1 MPYDAAMVGIFQGIR
16 VLDFGRYVAGPWCA
30 ALLGDLGAEVI
41 RIEKRGGSED
51 RFLGPVADGG
61 EGALFL
67 QVNRNKKSMTLDP
80 ATPAGRDVVRR
91 LVATADV
98 VVANLPPQRLRALGL
113 DWETVSRL
121 RPSLVLT
128 TISAFGSGGP
138 YEERLGF
145 DGIGQAMSGAMYL
158 SGHPGE
164 PMKAYV
170 PWVDFG
176 TAGLAAFA
184 TAAAL
189 YERRTT
195 GLGRHVEASLL
206 QTALSVANAPLIE
219 QQVRQLDR
227 VASGNRAQTA
237 GPCDAFRT
245 RDGWVLVQVVGQP
258 LFARFAAL
266 IEQPELL
273 GDARFADDRA
283 RGTHGAELS
292 ERMARWCATRTTAEV
307 LAALER
313 AQIPAGP
320 VHSPAQALVDPH
332 IQATRMLG
340 ALDYPGL
347 PTPAPVADTPVR
359 LAGTAGAV
367 TRAPLLGEHT
377 DEILRELGY
386 DPTAIAALRADAV
399 V

>member
-1 MPYDAAMVGIFQGIR
+1 MSIFRGLR

-51 RFLGPVADGG
+51 RFVGPVADGG

-67 QVNRNKKSMTLDP
+67 QVNRNKKSLTLDP
-80 ATPAGRDVVRR
+80 AAPAGREVVRR
-91 LVATADV
+91 LIATADV

-113 DWETVSRL
+113 DWDTVSKL

-128 TISAFGSGGP
+128 TVSAFGSGGP

-184 TAAAL
+184 TVAAL

-206 QTALSVANAPLIE
+206 HTALSVANAPLIE
-219 QQVRQLDR
+219 QQVRKLDR
-227 VASGNRAQTA
+227 IATGNRAQTA

-245 RDGWVLVQVVGQP
+245 ADGWVLVQVVGQP

-266 IEQPELL
+266 IGAPELL
-273 GDARFADDRA
+273 ADPRFADDNA
-283 RGTHGAELS
+283 RGVHGAELS
-292 ERMARWCATRTTAEV
+292 GRMARWCAARTTADV

-320 VHSPAQALVDPH
+320 VQSPAQALDDPH
-332 IQATRMLG
+332 IRATGMLR
-340 ALDYPGL
+340 AVDYPGL
-347 PTPAPVADTPVR
+347 PVSAPVTDTPVR
-359 LAGTAGAV
+359 LGQAAADGM

-386 DPTAIAALRADAV
+386 DAAAIAALRADRV

>member
-1 MPYDAAMVGIFQGIR
+1 M
-16 VLDFGRYVAGPWCA
+16 LDFGRYVAGPWCA

-51 RFLGPVADGG
+51 RFVGPVADGG

-80 ATPAGRDVVRR
+80 AAPAGREVVRR

-113 DWETVSRL
+113 DWDTVSKL

-128 TISAFGSGGP
+128 TISAFGRGGP

-184 TAAAL
+184 TVAAL

-206 QTALSVANAPLIE
+206 HTALAAANAPLIE
-219 QQVRQLDR
+219 QQVRRLDR
-227 VASGNRAQTA
+227 VATGNRSQTT
-237 GPCDAFRT
+237 GPSDAFRT
-245 RDGWVLVQVVGQP
+245 ADGWVLVQVVGQP

-266 IEQPELL
+266 IGEPALL
-273 GDARFADDRA
+273 EDPRFADDSA
-283 RGTHGAELS
+283 RGAHGAELS
-292 ERMARWCATRTTAEV
+292 ERMARWCAARTTAEV

-320 VHSPAQALVDPH
+320 VHSPAQALADPH
-332 IQATRMLG
+332 IDAAGMLR

-347 PTPAPVADTPVR
+347 PTPAPVASTPVQFAR
-359 LAGTAGAV
+359 TAV
-367 TRAPLLGEHT
+367 DELVRAPLLGEHT

-386 DPTAIAALRADAV
+386 DDAAIAALRADEV

>member
-1 MPYDAAMVGIFQGIR
+1 MGVLDGIR

-41 RIEKRGGSED
+41 RIEKRAGSED
-51 RFLGPVADGG
+51 RFVGPVADGG

-67 QVNRNKKSMTLDP
+67 QTNRNKKGMTLDP
-80 ATPAGRDVVRR
+80 GKPAGREVVRR
-91 LVATADV
+91 LVTTADV
-98 VVANLPPQRLRALGL
+98 VVANLPPQSLRALGL
-113 DWETVSRL
+113 DWETLSKL

-128 TISAFGSGGP
+128 TISAFGGGGP

-184 TAAAL
+184 TMAAL

-195 GLGRHVEASLL
+195 GLGQHVEASLL
-206 QTALSVANAPLIE
+206 QTALSVANSPLVE
-219 QQVRQLDR
+219 QRVRKLDR
-227 VASGNRAQTA
+227 VATGNRSQIA
-237 GPCDAFRT
+237 GPSDAFRT
-245 RDGWVLVQVVGQP
+245 RDGWVLAQVIGQP

-266 IEQPELL
+266 IGELELL
-273 GDARFADDRA
+273 TDPRFANDDARGAN
-283 RGTHGAELS
+283 GTELS
-292 ERMARWCATRTTAEV
+292 ERMARWCAARTTDDV
-307 LAALER
+307 LSALER

-320 VHSPAQALVDPH
+320 VYSPEQALADPH
-332 IQATRMLG
+332 IRAARL
-340 ALDYPGL
+340 LKEVDYPGL
-347 PTPAPVADTPVR
+347 PTPAPISDTPVR
-359 LAGTAGAV
+359 FSRTPAGAR

-377 DEILRELGY
+377 DELLRELGY
-386 DPTAIAALRADAV
+386 DAAAIATLRADGV

>member
-1 MPYDAAMVGIFQGIR
+1 MSVFRGIR

-30 ALLGDLGAEVI
+30 TLLGDLGAEVI

-51 RFLGPVADGG
+51 RFVGPVADGG

-67 QVNRNKKSMTLDP
+67 QVNRNKKSLTLDP
-80 ATPAGRDVVRR
+80 ATPAGREVVRR

-113 DWETVSRL
+113 DWETVSKL

-184 TAAAL
+184 TVAAL

-206 QTALSVANAPLIE
+206 HTALSVANAPLIE
-219 QQVRQLDR
+219 QQVRKLDR
-227 VASGNRAQTA
+227 VAAGNRAQTA
-237 GPCDAFRT
+237 GPSDAFRT
-245 RDGWVLVQVVGQP
+245 ADGWVLVQVVGQP

-266 IEQPELL
+266 IGEPELV
-273 GDARFADDRA
+273 GDPRFADDNA
-283 RGTHGAELS
+283 RGVHGAELS
-292 ERMARWCATRTTAEV
+292 ERMARWCAARTTADV

-320 VHSPAQALVDPH
+320 VQSPAQALADPH
-332 IQATRMLG
+332 IHATRMLR

-347 PTPAPVADTPVR
+347 PTPAPVTDTPVR
-359 LAGTAGAV
+359 LAGAAV
-367 TRAPLLGEHT
+367 DDLVRAPLLGEHT

-386 DPTAIAALRADAV
+386 DAAAIAALRAGQAV
-399 V
+399 

>member
-1 MPYDAAMVGIFQGIR
+1 M
-16 VLDFGRYVAGPWCA
+16 LDFGRYVAGPWCA

-51 RFLGPVADGG
+51 RFVGPVADGG

-80 ATPAGRDVVRR
+80 AAPAGREVVRR
-91 LVATADV
+91 LIATADV

-113 DWETVSRL
+113 DWDTVSKL
-121 RPSLVLT
+121 RPQLVLT
-128 TISAFGSGGP
+128 TVSAFGRGGP

-184 TAAAL
+184 TVAAL

-195 GLGRHVEASLL
+195 GRGQHVESSLL
-206 QTALSVANAPLIE
+206 HTALVSANAPLIE
-219 QQVRQLDR
+219 QQVRGLDR
-227 VASGNRAQTA
+227 VASGNRSQIT
-237 GPCDAFRT
+237 GPSDAFRT
-245 RDGWVLVQVVGQP
+245 ADGWVIVQVVGQP

-266 IEQPELL
+266 IGEPALL
-273 GDARFADDRA
+273 EDPRFADDNA
-283 RGTHGAELS
+283 RGAHGAELS
-292 ERMARWCATRTTAEV
+292 ERMARWCQARTTAEV
-307 LAALER
+307 LAALEQ

-320 VHSPAQALVDPH
+320 VHAPAQALADPH
-332 IQATRMLG
+332 IQAAGMLR

-347 PTPAPVADTPVR
+347 PAPAPVASTPVR
-359 LAGTAGAV
+359 FAGAADELV
-367 TRAPLLGEHT
+367 RAPLLGEHT

-386 DPTAIAALRADAV
+386 DAAAIAALRADEV

>member
-1 MPYDAAMVGIFQGIR
+1 MGIFRGIR
-16 VLDFGRYVAGPWCA
+16 VLDFGRYIAGPWCA

-51 RFLGPVADGG
+51 RFVGPVADGG

-67 QVNRNKKSMTLDP
+67 QINRNKKSMTLDP
-80 ATPAGRDVVRR
+80 ATPAGREVVRR

-98 VVANLPPQRLRALGL
+98 VVANLPPQRLRAMGL
-113 DWETVSRL
+113 DWETVSKL

-184 TAAAL
+184 TVAAL

-195 GLGRHVEASLL
+195 GLGQHVEGSLL

-219 QQVRQLDR
+219 QQVRKLDR
-227 VASGNRAQTA
+227 VATGNRSQTA
-237 GPCDAFRT
+237 GPSDAFRT
-245 RDGWVLVQVVGQP
+245 VDGWVLVQVIGQP

-266 IEQPELL
+266 IGEPGLL
-273 GDARFADDRA
+273 GDPRFADDNA
-283 RGTHGAELS
+283 RGVNGAELS
-292 ERMARWCATRTTAEV
+292 ERMARWCAARTTAEV

-320 VHSPAQALVDPH
+320 VHSPAQALGDPH
-332 IQATRMLG
+332 IHAARMLR
-340 ALDYPGL
+340 AIDYPGL
-347 PTPAPVADTPVR
+347 PTPAPVANTPVR
-359 LAGTAGAV
+359 FARTAVDALM
-367 TRAPLLGEHT
+367 RAPLLGEHT

-386 DPTAIAALRADAV
+386 DAAAIAGLRADEV

>member
-1 MPYDAAMVGIFQGIR
+1 MGVLDGIR

-41 RIEKRGGSED
+41 RIEKRAGSED
-51 RFLGPVADGG
+51 RFVGPVADGG

-67 QVNRNKKSMTLDP
+67 QTNRNKKGMTLDP
-80 ATPAGRDVVRR
+80 GKPAGREVVRR
-91 LVATADV
+91 LVTTADV
-98 VVANLPPQRLRALGL
+98 VVANLPPQSLRALGL
-113 DWETVSRL
+113 DWETLSKL

-128 TISAFGSGGP
+128 TISAFGGGGP

-184 TAAAL
+184 TMAAL

-195 GLGRHVEASLL
+195 GLGQHVEASLL
-206 QTALSVANAPLIE
+206 QTALSVANSPLVE
-219 QQVRQLDR
+219 QRVRKLDR
-227 VASGNRAQTA
+227 VATENRSQIA
-237 GPCDAFRT
+237 GPSDAFRT
-245 RDGWVLVQVVGQP
+245 RDGWVLAQVIGQP

-266 IEQPELL
+266 IGEPELL
-273 GDARFADDRA
+273 TDPRFADDDA
-283 RGTHGAELS
+283 RGANGTELS
-292 ERMARWCATRTTAEV
+292 ERMARWCAARTTDDV
-307 LAALER
+307 LSALER

-320 VHSPAQALVDPH
+320 VYSPEQALADPH
-332 IQATRMLG
+332 IRAARL
-340 ALDYPGL
+340 LKEVDYPGL
-347 PTPAPVADTPVR
+347 PTPAPISDTPVR
-359 LAGTAGAV
+359 FSRTPARAR

-377 DEILRELGY
+377 DELLRELGY
-386 DPTAIAALRADAV
+386 DAAAIATLRADGV

>member
-1 MPYDAAMVGIFQGIR
+1 MTMFRGIR

-51 RFLGPVADGG
+51 RFVGPVADGG

-67 QVNRNKKSMTLDP
+67 QVNRNKKSLTLDP
-80 ATPAGRDVVRR
+80 ATPAGREVVRR
-91 LVATADV
+91 LIATADV

-113 DWETVSRL
+113 DWETVSQL

-128 TISAFGSGGP
+128 TVSAFGSGGP

-164 PMKAYV
+164 PMRAYV

-184 TAAAL
+184 TVAAL
-189 YERRTT
+189 YERHTT
-195 GLGRHVEASLL
+195 GLGQHVEASLL
-206 QTALSVANAPLIE
+206 QTALGTANAPLIE
-219 QQVRQLDR
+219 QQVRALDR
-227 VASGNRAQTA
+227 VATGNRSQIT
-237 GPCDAFRT
+237 GPSDAFRT
-245 RDGWVLVQVVGQP
+245 TDGWVIVQVVGQP

-266 IEQPELL
+266 IGAPELL
-273 GDARFADDRA
+273 EDPRFADDRA
-283 RGTHGAELS
+283 RGIHGAELS
-292 ERMARWCATRTTAEV
+292 DRMARWCATRTTADV

-320 VHSPAQALVDPH
+320 VHSPAQALADPH
-332 IQATRMLG
+332 VRAAGMLR
-340 ALDYPGL
+340 AVDYPGL
-347 PTPAPVADTPVR
+347 PVPAPVATTPVR
-359 LAGTAGAV
+359 FAGAAAGALA
-367 TRAPLLGEHT
+367 RAPLLGEHT

-386 DPTAIAALRADAV
+386 TAAAIAALRADEIV
-399 V
+399 

>member
-1 MPYDAAMVGIFQGIR
+1 MTIFRGIR

-51 RFLGPVADGG
+51 RFVGPVADGG
-61 EGALFL
+61 DGALFL
-67 QVNRNKKSMTLDP
+67 QINRNKKSMTLDP
-80 ATPAGRDVVRR
+80 ATAAGREIVRR

-113 DWETVSRL
+113 DWETVSKL

-145 DGIGQAMSGAMYL
+145 DGVGQAMSGAMYL

-164 PMKAYV
+164 PMKAYA

-184 TAAAL
+184 TVAAL

-195 GLGRHVEASLL
+195 GLGQHVEASLL

-219 QQVRQLDR
+219 QRVRKLDR
-227 VASGNRAQTA
+227 VATGNRSQTA
-237 GPCDAFRT
+237 GPGDAFRT
-245 RDGWVLVQVVGQP
+245 RDGWVVVQVVGQP

-266 IEQPELL
+266 IEEPELL
-273 GDARFADDRA
+273 GDPRFADDNA
-283 RGTHGAELS
+283 RGAHGAELS
-292 ERMARWCATRTTAEV
+292 ERMARWCAVRTTADV

-313 AQIPAGP
+313 AQIPGGP
-320 VHSPAQALVDPH
+320 VHSPAQALEDPH
-332 IQATRMLG
+332 IHAACLLRDI
-340 ALDYPGL
+340 DYPGL
-347 PTPAPVADTPVR
+347 PIQAPISATPVR
-359 LAGTAGAV
+359 FARTAV
-367 TRAPLLGEHT
+367 DPLTRAPLLGEHT
-377 DEILRELGY
+377 EELLRELGY
-386 DPTAIAALRADAV
+386 DAAELAALRAGEV

>member
-1 MPYDAAMVGIFQGIR
+1 MAIFRGLR

-41 RIEKRGGSED
+41 RVEKRGGSED
-51 RFLGPVADGG
+51 RFVGPVADGG

-80 ATPAGRDVVRR
+80 ATPAGREVVRR

-113 DWETVSRL
+113 DWETVSQL

-184 TAAAL
+184 TVAAL

-195 GLGRHVEASLL
+195 GLGQHVEGSLL
-206 QTALSVANAPLIE
+206 HTALCVANAPLIE
-219 QQVRQLDR
+219 QQVRALDR
-227 VASGNRAQTA
+227 VATGNRSQTA
-237 GPCDAFRT
+237 GPGDAFRT
-245 RDGWVLVQVVGQP
+245 TDGWVLVQVVGQP

-266 IEQPELL
+266 IGEPGLL
-273 GDARFADDRA
+273 ADPRFADDNA
-283 RGTHGAELS
+283 RGIHGAELS
-292 ERMARWCATRTTAEV
+292 ERMARWCAARTTADV

-320 VHSPAQALVDPH
+320 VQSPAQALADPH
-332 IQATRMLG
+332 VRATRMLH
-340 ALDYPGL
+340 AVDYPGL
-347 PTPAPVADTPVR
+347 PVPAPVTATPVR
-359 LAGTAGAV
+359 LGRAAADGPA
-367 TRAPLLGEHT
+367 RAPLLGEHT

-386 DPTAIAALRADAV
+386 DAAAVAALRADQV

>member
-1 MPYDAAMVGIFQGIR
+1 MMGIFHGIR

-113 DWETVSRL
+113 DWDTVSQL
-121 RPSLVLT
+121 RPALVLT

-184 TAAAL
+184 TVAAL

-219 QQVRQLDR
+219 QQVRRLDR
-227 VASGNRAQTA
+227 VATGNRAQTA
-237 GPCDAFRT
+237 GPCDALRT

-266 IEQPELL
+266 IGEPGLL
-273 GDARFADDRA
+273 GDPRFVDDLA

-292 ERMARWCATRTTAEV
+292 ERMARWCATRTTAEA
-307 LAALER
+307 LAELER

-320 VHSPAQALVDPH
+320 VHSPAQALADPH
-332 IQATRMLG
+332 IQAAAMLG
-340 ALDYPGL
+340 AVDYPGL
-347 PTPAPVADTPVR
+347 PAPAPVANTPVR
-359 LAGTAGAV
+359 LAGTGGAIA
-367 TRAPLLGEHT
+367 RAPLLGEHT
-377 DEILRELGY
+377 DDILRELGY
-386 DPTAIAALRADAV
+386 DATAIAALRADAV